1 MPELRE
7 PPSPDQL
14 LTGLDPEQ
22 VEVARNLHGPLCVLA
37 GAGTGKTRAIT
48 HRIAYGVATGV
59 FQPTNVLALTFTARA
74 AGQMRSRLRDLGVL
88 GAQARTFHS
97 AALRQLT
104 YFWPRILGGEVP
116 QLVKQKARL
125 VAQAA
130 NSVRVATDPAAVRD
144 LAGEIEWAKV
154 SLHTAESYQ
163 VAAAQHNR
171 VVSAPLTPEVVC
183 RVMTA
188 YEDLKTE
195 QGLLDFEDI
204 LVTAAALLRNYPQ
217 AGDAVRRQYR
227 HLVVDEF
234 QDTSPA
240 QAELLKCWL
249 GDSQNVCVVGDAGQ
263 TIYSFAGAN
272 PTLLTQFGRTYPEAT
287 VIRLVRNYRCPAP
300 VVELANRVLAGAP
313 AEQRRPYVR
322 LQAAKTGAE
331 TPVLR
336 CVADDDEEARD
347 VAEAVAGLLAHGKQ
361 AADVAVLFRTNSQSE
376 PLERALAQRGVPV
389 VLRGGERFFARDE
402 VRKALVALRGAVH
415 AHAEDHRPVGEIVR
429 DVLTSVGWTAAEP
442 TGTGAVRERWESWQ
456 ALVAMADDMA
466 RQRPGSM
473 VVDVVAELDDRA
485 EAQHAPTVQ
494 GVTLASLHSAK
505 GLEWDHVFLVGVSD
519 GLLPI
524 SLAARPEDVEEERRL
539 LYVGVT
545 RARESLALSYA
556 QSRHGGS
563 RGTRKVSRFLT
574 DHGKF
579 LKVTRSRAATP
590 EHRTSGTSRLCRV
603 CGEALTTKADRS
615 IGRCATCPSSYD
627 EALFEELRRW
637 RKETADMAGVPAFV
651 ICTDASLTVVAE
663 KLPTSR
669 DELLA
674 VPGFGATKVSRFGD
688 DIVAIVANFS
698 GQRA

>member
-1 MPELRE
+1 MPQLPQ
-7 PPSPDQL
+7 PPQPDHL

-59 FQPTNVLALTFTARA
+59 FQPTSVLALTFTARA
-74 AGQMRSRLRDLGVL
+74 AGQMRSRLRDLGVH
-88 GAQARTFHS
+88 GAQSRTFHS
-97 AALRQLT
+97 AALRQLS
-104 YFWPRILGGEVP
+104 YFWPRILGGTMP
-116 QLVKQKARL
+116 QLLKHKARL
-125 VAQAA
+125 VAAAA

-154 SLHTAESYQ
+154 SLHTPQSYP

-171 VVSAPLTPEVVC
+171 VVSDPLTPEVVC

-188 YEDLKTE
+188 YEELKTE

-204 LVTAAALLRNYPQ
+204 LVTTAALLRNYPQ
-217 AGDAVRRQYR
+217 AADAVRRQYR

-240 QAELLKCWL
+240 QAELLRCWL
-249 GDSQNVCVVGDAGQ
+249 GDSHNVCVVGDAGQ
-263 TIYSFAGAN
+263 TIYSFAGAQ
-272 PTLLTQFGRTYPEAT
+272 PTLLTEFSRTYPQAS

-300 VVELANRVLAGAP
+300 VVALANRILAGAP
-313 AEQRRPYVR
+313 APQRRPYVR
-322 LQAAKTGAE
+322 LEAAKSGSQ
-331 TPVLR
+331 TPILR
-336 CVADDDEEARD
+336 CVADDDEEARH
-347 VAEAVAGLLAHGKQ
+347 VAEAIAGLLARGKQ

-376 PLERALAQRGVPV
+376 PLERALAHQGVPV

-402 VRKALVALRGAVH
+402 VRKALVALRAAVH

-429 DVLTSVGWTAAEP
+429 DVLTSVGWTATEP
-442 TGTGAVRERWESWQ
+442 TGTGAVRQRWESWQ
-456 ALVAMADDMA
+456 ALVAMAEDMA
-466 RQRPGSM
+466 EQRPGAM
-473 VVDVVAELDDRA
+473 IADVVAELDDRA

-545 RARESLALSYA
+545 RAKESLAMSFA
-556 QSRHGGS
+556 QTRHGG
-563 RGTRKVSRFLT
+563 TRSTRQISRFLT
-574 DHGKF
+574 DHGKY
-579 LKVTRSRAATP
+579 LKVTRSRSATP
-590 EHRTSGTSRLCRV
+590 EHRSQGNHMCRV
-603 CGEALTTKADRS
+603 CGGTLTTRADRFV
-615 IGRCATCPSSYD
+615 GRCATCPSSYD
-627 EALFEELRRW
+627 EALFDELRRW
-637 RKETADMAGVPAFV
+637 RKDTADTAGVPAFV

-674 VPGFGATKVSRFGD
+674 VPGFGSTKVARFGE
-688 DIVAIVANFS
+688 DIMAIVANFS
-698 GQRA
+698 AQRT